1 MESNNRTSLF
11 FGFALIIFSF
21 FLLIKLLGKL
31 DSTTQIV
38 DYWPFFILMVG
49 ILSINPKS
57 PGSIGV
63 SLGLMGLGIFG
74 MFYRL
79 GIFQTP
85 GGQALLAVMLG
96 LVGLVILV
104 LVVAKPRKP
113 KIVTSGP
120 DHTTQ
125 QQPINKSNRL

>member
-1 MESNNRTSLF
+1 MESNRRTALF
-11 FGFALIIFSF
+11 FGFALILFSF
-21 FLLIKLLGKL
+21 FLLIKLLAKL

-38 DYWPFFILMVG
+38 DYWPFFVLMVG
-49 ILSINPKS
+49 ILSVNPKS
-57 PGSIGV
+57 PGSIGI

-104 LVVAKPRKP
+104 LIVSRPVKP
-113 KIVTSGP
+113 KIVTAKP
-120 DHTTQ
+120 NNTTQ
-125 QQPINKSNRL
+125 SQPINKSNRL